1 MTDAGQSEPDRA
13 AGHHSGLSTQDSA
26 LRLSARAQAVLD
38 LAHELA
44 RREPGIEPH
53 SGHLLV
59 ALLRAGGG
67 GVDDTFHNLGVDYE
81 DVVAA
86 VAAAPGAPDA
96 KRELVDAL
104 AAAGRIARERGQVY
118 IAAPS
123 LLAALLDDPGSAAAR
138 ALAGLGVEPD
148 DLRRHLW
155 APRDMLVPLLALPDP
170 APAIAR
176 AARVGVRVRRARA
189 WEGPALHSFIT
200 SQGFARTWAPESA
213 NAFAR
218 QPISVFLAE
227 RDGTIA
233 GFAAYDCGLRGIF
246 GPTGVAPAERAS
258 GVASALLLRTLADM
272 RAAGY
277 AYAIIGAVGPDEFYE
292 RACGAVLLPSAWP
305 SYVESRE

>member
-1 MTDAGQSEPDRA
+1 MTDATRRE
-13 AGHHSGLSTQDSA
+13 SGLGADDHSA
-26 LRLSARAQAVLD
+26 VSPQSSSLRLSGRAQAVLN

-53 SGHLLV
+53 SGHLLI

-67 GVDDTFHNLGVDYE
+67 IVDDTFHHLGVSYE

-86 VAAAPGAPDA
+86 VTADRGAPDA
-96 KRELVDAL
+96 KRELADAL
-104 AAAGRIARERGQVY
+104 TAAGRITRERGQVY

-123 LLAALLDDPGSAAAR
+123 LLAALLDDQDSVAAR
-138 ALAGLGVEPD
+138 VLAGLGVGQEPF
-148 DLRRHLW
+148 RRHLW

-170 APAIAR
+170 ALAIER
-176 AARVGVRVRRARA
+176 AAQAGVRVRRARA

-200 SQGFARTWAPESA
+200 AQGFARTWAPESA

-218 QPISVFLAE
+218 QPISAFLAE
-227 RDGTIA
+227 RDGTLA

-246 GPTGVAPAERAS
+246 GPTGVARAERAS

-292 RACGAVLLPSAWP
+292 RVCGAVLLPSAWP
-305 SYVESRE
+305 SYVDWQE